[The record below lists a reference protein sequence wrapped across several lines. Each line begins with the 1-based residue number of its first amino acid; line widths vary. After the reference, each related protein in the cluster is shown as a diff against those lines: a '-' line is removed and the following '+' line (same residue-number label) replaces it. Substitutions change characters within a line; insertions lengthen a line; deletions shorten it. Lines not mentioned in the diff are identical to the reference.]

1 MDDTLGLDNLDP
13 ASVVTARAAE
23 AEAGDDWPRA
33 AHGMRPF
40 PFHVKEE
47 VYRHLITESQHLSL
61 STPVTLC
68 AETLRMWE
76 ALGDPIGYAP
86 WDYPCNCGPH
96 YTPHL
101 RRIATVEGPD
111 AERIARAA
119 AQNAVP
125 VSRPGEP

>member
-13 ASVVTARAAE
+13 ASVVAARAAE

-47 VYRHLITESQHLSL
+47 VYRHLITESQHLSP

-86 WDYPCNCGPH
+86 
-96 YTPHL
+96 
-101 RRIATVEGPD
+101 
-111 AERIARAA
+111 
-119 AQNAVP
+119 
-125 VSRPGEP
+125 